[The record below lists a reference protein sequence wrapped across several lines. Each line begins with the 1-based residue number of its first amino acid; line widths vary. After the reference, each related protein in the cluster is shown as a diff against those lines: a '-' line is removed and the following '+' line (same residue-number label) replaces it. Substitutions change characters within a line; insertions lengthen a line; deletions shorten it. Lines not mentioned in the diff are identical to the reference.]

1 MLRSAMSGK
10 ETPRRIFFMKH
21 YYLRIKI
28 ENKVQTISV
37 YLDHVLRPRSTKRTF
52 TAPQNHYRL
61 PIAVSSTPGK
71 TAYLRLVLPQNI
83 FSVFELYV
91 KSYSMFSFVSN
102 FFDSKL
108 CLRFTH
114 NAVYGNISFTFI
126 IIEYSFERSHDHALN
141 HSTNGRDLSLFP
153 VLDYY
158 KYNSANYHDDDF

>member
-1 MLRSAMSGK
+1 MNN
-10 ETPRRIFFMKH
+10 IFMKH
-21 YYLRIKI
+21 YYLRTII

-37 YLDHVLRPRSTKRTF
+37 YLDHVPQPSSTKRTF
-52 TAPQNHYRL
+52 TAPQSHYRL
-61 PIAVSSTPGK
+61 PIAVSSSSPGK
-71 TAYLRLVLPQNI
+71 TAYLRLVLLQNI

-91 KSYSMFSFVSN
+91 NSYTMFSFVSN

-114 NAVYGNISFTFI
+114 DVVYGNISFIFI

-141 HSTNGRDLSLFP
+141 HSSNGRDLSLFP

-158 KYNSANYHDDDF
+158 KYNGANYHDDDFWQKYLL

>member
-1 MLRSAMSGK
+1 MSGK
-10 ETPRRIFFMKH
+10 KCLDEYFLKH
-21 YYLRIKI
+21 YYLRVII

-37 YLDHVLRPRSTKRTF
+37 YLGHVLQPRSTKRTF
-52 TAPQNHYRL
+52 TAPQNHYCL
-61 PIAVSSTPGK
+61 LIAVSSSSPGK